1 LILGKAEPEIK
12 KKMKDKIKFKVMKD
26 HPTVDGML
34 HKDEVV
40 LVESKYEAFV
50 NQEKIQVKD
59 LTGKIWFVETK
70 LLKRI

>member
-1 LILGKAEPEIK
+1 MDGNV
-12 KKMKDKIKFKVMKD
+12 KFKVIKD

-34 HKDEVV
+34 DKDEVV
-40 LVESKYEAFV
+40 MVDSKYKSFI

-70 LLKRI
+70 YLKRIV

>member
-1 LILGKAEPEIK
+1 MDGNV
-12 KKMKDKIKFKVMKD
+12 KFKVIRD

-34 HKDEVV
+34 YKDEVV
-40 LVESKYEAFV
+40 MVDSKYKSFI

-70 LLKRI
+70 YLKQIV

>member
-1 LILGKAEPEIK
+1 MDGNV
-12 KKMKDKIKFKVMKD
+12 KFKVIKD

-34 HKDEVV
+34 YKDEVV
-40 LVESKYEAFV
+40 MVDSKYKSFI

-70 LLKRI
+70 YLKLIV

>member
-1 LILGKAEPEIK
+1 VDGNV
-12 KKMKDKIKFKVMKD
+12 KFKVIKD

-34 HKDEVV
+34 YKDEVV
-40 LVESKYEAFV
+40 MVDSKYKSFV

-70 LLKRI
+70 YLKQIV